1 MIRERGL
8 SLDHTTIYRRVQ
20 AHAPE
25 SEKRIRPCL
34 RLTNA
39 WRLKEQGV
47 FFAMESDKFLFK
59 NFPLFREK
67 TKLQFRWE
75 IYNLINLTLAHAG
88 KAVEN
93 AAWFQGANA

>member
-1 MIRERGL
+1 
-8 SLDHTTIYRRVQ
+8 
-20 AHAPE
+20 
-25 SEKRIRPCL
+25 
-34 RLTNA
+34 
-39 WRLKEQGV
+39 
-47 FFAMESDKFLFK
+47 MESDKFLFK

-93 AAWFQGANA
+93 APWFQGANAQVSVHFSRVTAARLHRMI